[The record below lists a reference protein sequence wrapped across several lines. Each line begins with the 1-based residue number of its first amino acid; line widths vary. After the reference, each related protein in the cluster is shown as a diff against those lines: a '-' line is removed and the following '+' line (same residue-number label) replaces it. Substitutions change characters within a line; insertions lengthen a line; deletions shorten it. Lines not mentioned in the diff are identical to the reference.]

1 MVGHNWHLVNQLVYR
16 ENILEKVLK
25 PWAESHFGNASWTFQ
40 QDSAPA
46 HKAKATQKWCRTNF
60 PNLISS
66 EEWPPCSPDLNPL
79 DFSIWSQLEERV
91 NATALRS
98 VDDLK
103 RILLREWEEFR
114 RSTCV
119 LAYIPSS
126 IISRGM
132 QRKKAIFLSN

>member
-1 MVGHNWHLVNQLVYR
+1 MVWAGVTASGRTQLAFIPEGVKVNQLVYR

-25 PWAESHFGNASWTFQ
+25 PWAESHFGNVSWTFQ
-40 QDSAPA
+40 QDPASA

-60 PNLISS
+60 PDLISS

-91 NATALRS
+91 NATSLRS

-103 RILLREWEEFR
+103 RILLREWEKFR
-114 RSTCV
+114 RSTSV
-119 LAYIPSS
+119 LA
-126 IISRGM
+126 
-132 QRKKAIFLSN
+132 